1 MKMKFT
7 FLMSLS
13 LAFAV
18 QANEFKGKEANDRY
32 SGANWVRMQAE
43 SNYPQFIQF
52 APGKTIPA
60 EKLNAWFKSLTNV
73 PGFSIVSERE
83 EQDRLGQTHVDYA
96 ITYQGIPFEHDDF
109 KAHFQNGKVFRV
121 NGEFDLSKPV
131 GRVPVLTEQA
141 ARAMAL
147 NAIGAQTYKWELEGE
162 EQHLK
167 EETGDVN
174 ATYFPYGSLVY
185 VRPNA
190 DLNEPAK
197 LAWKFNVYAH
207 QPLSRNLMF
216 IDALSGDLLFQENQ
230 IHTVDANGTAVT
242 VYSGNRAIVSDS
254 VSPGNYRLQ
263 EAGRGNGIITK
274 NLNLGTSYGNATDF
288 TDSDNFWNNVNS
300 SLNQYATDAHWGAE
314 MTYDYL
320 WLEHNRNSIN
330 GAGFT
335 LRSYIHADL
344 VGFGLGTNVNAFW
357 DGQRMTYGDG
367 NGGSITPLTALDIA
381 GHEIAH
387 GLTTFSADLI
397 YQGESGALNES
408 FSDIFG
414 ASIEHYAR
422 PNNYNWLIG
431 EDIGTVIRSMSN
443 PNQQGNPDCYDG
455 QFWNDNNG
463 VHTNSG
469 VSNFWYY
476 LLVNGGSGTNDL
488 GNAYNVNGIGYTDA
502 GAVAFRNLT
511 NYLSPSSNYA
521 DARFYAILS
530 AIDLFGGCSPQVDA
544 VTEAWYAVGVG
555 GPYVPYTDADLS
567 ASGTESCTVP
577 YTVDFSNLSINGTT
591 FSWDFGDG
599 STSTQRSPT
608 HTYTDTGSFTVTLIA
623 DGGPV
628 CGADTLVLQDYI
640 YISPN
645 APCNVI
651 LPTSGT
657 AATQTACSGKL
668 YDSGGP
674 NSNYGDGELSTITI
688 APVGAS
694 AIEIDFPL
702 FDIEAGSGSTCD
714 YDYLEIY
721 DGNSTSAPLIGRFC
735 NTTGNPG
742 NITSTGG
749 AITLRFFADGGVNN
763 AGFEMNW
770 SCLLPNTPPTADFTW
785 AELNSCS
792 GEFAFSDISTNGPV
806 SWTWDFGDG
815 SVSNLQNPTH
825 RYTQNG
831 VYSVKLTVTNSFG
844 SDSTVQTSSVNV
856 NLAQGPA
863 SQDTMVCQGV
873 TVNLI
878 SGANGAGLLKWYD
891 AQTGGNLVNTGDTLS
906 IPNVLVSDTFFVE
919 EEIAQAPVYGGAPD
933 NTMGG
938 GNIFTN
944 QNQYLIFDVQSD
956 LTLKSVLVYSGAPGN
971 RTIELRDGAGT
982 ILQSKTVNI
991 PDGEV
996 RVDLDFSLTPGT
1008 NYQLGLNGN
1017 SMAQLYRNNSGV
1029 SYPYNTPGL
1038 VSVTRSSA
1046 GSNPLGFYY
1055 FFYDWELE
1063 EPACYSERNPVYVN
1077 VEICGGIADASPGA
1091 AIGLYPNPAK
1101 SMVNVD
1107 LSAYSNRVFDIKV
1120 MSMLGQVLEQ
1130 RQSVAGE
1137 IATLDISRFAPGNY
1151 IVAIDSEGIYERRQL
1166 VTH

>member
-1 MKMKFT
+1 
-7 FLMSLS
+7 
-13 LAFAV
+13 
-18 QANEFKGKEANDRY
+18 
-32 SGANWVRMQAE
+32 
-43 SNYPQFIQF
+43 
-52 APGKTIPA
+52 
-60 EKLNAWFKSLTNV
+60 
-73 PGFSIVSERE
+73 
-83 EQDRLGQTHVDYA
+83 
-96 ITYQGIPFEHDDF
+96 
-109 KAHFQNGKVFRV
+109 
-121 NGEFDLSKPV
+121 
-131 GRVPVLTEQA
+131 
-141 ARAMAL
+141 MAL
-147 NAIGAQTYKWELEGE
+147 NTIGAQMYKWEIEGE

-197 LAWKFNVYAH
+197 LAWKFNVYAQ
-207 QPLSRNLMF
+207 QPLSRNLIF
-216 IDALSGDLLFQENQ
+216 VDALSGDLLFQENL
-230 IHTVDANGTAVT
+230 IHTADANGTAVT
-242 VYSGNRAIVSDS
+242 VYSGNRAIVADS

-263 EAGRGNGIITK
+263 ESGRGNGIVTK
-274 NLNLGTSYGNATDF
+274 NLNLGTSYANATDF

-300 SLNQYATDAHWGAE
+300 NLNQYATDAHWGAE

-488 GNAYNVNGIGYTDA
+488 GNAYNVSGIGYTDA

-591 FSWDFGDG
+591 FAWDFGDG
-599 STSTQRSPT
+599 TTSTQRNPT

-640 YISPN
+640 YISPT

-651 LPTSGT
+651 LPASGT

-721 DGNSTSAPLIGRFC
+721 DGNSTSAPLIGRYC

-742 NITSTGG
+742 TITSTGG
-749 AITLRFFADGGVNN
+749 AITLRFLADAGVNN

-770 SCLLPNTPPTADFTW
+770 SCLVPNTPPTADFTW

-792 GEFAFSDISTNGPV
+792 GEFAFSDASTNGPV

-815 SVSNLQNPTH
+815 SFSNLQNPTH

-863 SQDTMVCQGV
+863 SQDTMVCQGA
-873 TVNLI
+873 TVNMV
-878 SGANGAGLLKWYD
+878 SDAVGAGILKWYD
-891 AQTGGNLVNTGDTLS
+891 AQNGGNLVNTGDTLS
-906 IPNVLVSDTFFVE
+906 IPSILVSDTFFVE

-944 QNQYLIFDVQSD
+944 QNQYLIFDVLSD
-956 LTLKSVLVYSGAPGN
+956 VTLKSVLVYSGSPGN

-982 ILQSKTVNI
+982 VLQSKTVNI

-1077 VEICGGIADASPGA
+1077 VEICGGIADAGPGA
-1091 AIGLYPNPAK
+1091 AIGLYPNPVK

-1137 IATLDISRFAPGNY
+1137 ITILDISRFAPGNY

-1166 VTH
+1166 VIH